1 VAENHIERGP
11 ERGPVRSPAWLDDLD
26 RRIIA
31 ALQVNGREP
40 FRPLAARLEVSEA
53 TIRNRYARLVDAG
66 VMHVTAI
73 TNPIGLGF
81 DAMAMLGIGVDGPP
95 ERVADE
101 LATWDEAIYVVIV
114 AGRFDLLVEVVARDR
129 HDLLKLLNRVK
140 ALEGVTSSET
150 FVYLDLAVQRNAT
163 AA

>member
-1 VAENHIERGP
+1 VGQDRLA
-11 ERGPVRSPAWLDDLD
+11 RGPVGHPSWLDDLD

-40 FRPLAARLEVSEA
+40 FRPMAARLGTSEA
-53 TIRNRYARLVDAG
+53 TLRNRYARLVEAG
-66 VMHVTAI
+66 VLQVTAI
-73 TNPIGLGF
+73 TNPIGLGY
-81 DAMAMLGIGVDGPP
+81 DAMAMLGLGIDGPP
-95 ERVADE
+95 DRVADE